1 MAMQQEQT
9 VLSSQALS
17 RLSKALVLGVQ
28 TVIGLRARGVLCS
41 PPCSSSCCLGFED
54 YLDFAI
60 VEPWP
65 TSA

>member
-17 RLSKALVLGVQ
+17 GLSKALVLGVQ
-28 TVIGLRARGVLCS
+28 AVNGLRARGVLCFY
-41 PPCSSSCCLGFED
+41 SCCLGFEG
-54 YLDFAI
+54 YLEFTI

-65 TSA
+65 RST